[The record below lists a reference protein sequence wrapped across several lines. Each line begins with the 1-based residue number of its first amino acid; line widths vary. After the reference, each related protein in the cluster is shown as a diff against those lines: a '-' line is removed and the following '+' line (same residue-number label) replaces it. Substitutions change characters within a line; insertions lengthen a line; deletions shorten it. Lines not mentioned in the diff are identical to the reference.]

1 MEASP
6 IVYVVDDDEDVRT
19 ALVRLLASAGENVV
33 AFSSPPQFLDGFDR
47 AACACL
53 VLDVAMPGVDGLE
66 LQRMLEG
73 EGVSM
78 PIVFLTGHGDVTS
91 SVQAMKRGAMDFLQ
105 KPVDDNVLL
114 AAVAQALA
122 KAQAL
127 RVAGEGQRRVVDS
140 IAALTPRERE
150 VLAGIVAGRLNKQIA
165 ADLGTVE
172 KTIKFHRGN
181 LMRKLNVRSVADL
194 VRIAERAGI
203 GKSDRA

>member
-19 ALVRLLASAGENVV
+19 ALARLLASAGENVV
-33 AFSSPPQFLDGFDR
+33 AFGSPAEFLDGFDR

-66 LQRMLEG
+66 LQRIVEG

-91 SVQAMKRGAMDFLQ
+91 SVQAMKRGALDFLQ
-105 KPVDDNVLL
+105 KPVDDDVLL

-127 RVAGEGQRRVVDS
+127 RIAGEGQRRVVDS

-165 ADLGTVE
+165 GDLGTVE

-181 LMRKLNVRSVADL
+181 LMRKLNVRTVADL

-203 GKSDRA
+203 GKRDSA